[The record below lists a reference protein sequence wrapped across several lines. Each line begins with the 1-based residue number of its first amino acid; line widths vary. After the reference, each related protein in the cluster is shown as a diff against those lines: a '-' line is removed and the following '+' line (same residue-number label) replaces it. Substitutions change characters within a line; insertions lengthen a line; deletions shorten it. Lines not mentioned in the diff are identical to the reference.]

1 MRNISLILLVAGCA
15 TDDLQPDETIVDDTD
30 EQIESVVT
38 DDATPYQFGSTVY
51 AGGSGRKTTR
61 IESSWTHT
69 CYLRGIR
76 GALKGTEDSWG
87 DRITAYAK
95 LEINPSTGDWEAKT
109 YPGYGLEV
117 FVDVSCV
124 RSTYNRKFLYRVA
137 SNNANSAEVT
147 SMRRCFLTGIEA
159 RGQAMHWRDWDNSLP
174 GAKVSTDR
182 GVWAVDTFFHDN
194 TDDYVDGSAYA
205 VCFDDAGGQ
214 TGLHYIENG
223 SDEIFDGAST
233 DWACGAQ
240 GIFGIMKSGDR
251 TAGARSYKQN
261 NRWWASGTTNR
272 GVLTKC
278 YE

>member
-1 MRNISLILLVAGCA
+1 MQRLSVILILASCA
-15 TDDLQPDETIVDDTD
+15 TDDLEPEELLVPDEVLVEATVIP
-30 EQIESVVT
+30 
-38 DDATPYQFGSTVY
+38 DATPYQFGSTVY
-51 AGGSGRKTTR
+51 AGGSGRRTTR
-61 IESSWTHT
+61 IESSYTHT

-95 LEINPSTGDWEAKT
+95 LEINSTTGDWEAKT

-117 FVDVSCV
+117 YVDVSCV
-124 RSTYNRKFLYRVA
+124 RSTYNRKFLHNVA
-137 SNNANSAEVT
+137 PNNVNSLPIT
-147 SMRRCFLTGIEA
+147 THRRCFLTGIEA

-174 GAKVSTDR
+174 GAKVSTDL
-182 GVWAVDTFFHDN
+182 GVWAVSTFFHDN
-194 TDDYVDGSAYA
+194 TDEFIDGRAYA

-233 DWACGAQ
+233 DWACGAH
-240 GIFGIMKSGDR
+240 GIFGIMKSGDS
-251 TAGARSYKQN
+251 TTGARSYKQN
-261 NRWWASGTTNR
+261 NRWWASGTANR